1 MCICVF
7 FFVYV
12 ALVMTDVY
20 MRFFFVYVALV
31 MKDVY
36 MRRFFFC
43 IGSIGGV
50 RIE

>member
-1 MCICVF
+1 MCICV
-7 FFVYV
+7 
-12 ALVMTDVY
+12 
-20 MRFFFVYVALV
+20 FFFVYVALV